1 MLKAVTKWPLF
12 TAVGLIFP
20 LLMFPQIAKSAD
32 IKTTCDNATLNG
44 TYVYSYSG
52 YTGTGNTLTRFA
64 VAGSAVFNGDGTLH
78 GVSTTATEG
87 QPVARLVTYTGT
99 YVVQPDCT
107 ATETDT
113 DQNGTVS
120 HYDDFTDPS
129 GDKVS
134 FVQTDPNVVSSG
146 YETRRLLEK

>member
-12 TAVGLIFP
+12 VTVGLICPMLTFS
-20 LLMFPQIAKSAD
+20 QIAKSAD
-32 IKTTCDNATLNG
+32 IKTTCDNATLYG

-52 YTGTGNTLTRFA
+52 YSGTGSTLTRFA
-64 VAGSAVFNGDGTLH
+64 VAGLAVFNGDGILH

-99 YVVQPDCT
+99 YAIKPDCT

-113 DQNGTVS
+113 DQNGVVS
-120 HYDDFTDPS
+120 HFDDFTNPS
-129 GDKVS
+129 GDTVS
-134 FVQTDPNVVSSG
+134 YIETDPNVVSSG
-146 YETRRLLEK
+146 FETRRSLEK